1 MTTVRELVIKV
12 NFEGNAK
19 EESKSLVGGLADVKA
34 GFDLLVS
41 AGKFAAQAIASFT
54 TDIANQGDAIAKSA
68 ANIGISAE
76 ALQEL
81 TFAAEI
87 SGSSMGTLTKTLQ
100 FVSKGL
106 NDAREKGTGPFI
118 DGLDQIGVSLDE
130 LEGLSPDEIFT
141 KLADSLS
148 RVEDE
153 TTKSGAAQNLFS
165 KGAKELLPL
174 INEGAAGINKLRKE
188 FVGMGGGFRDDGAKA
203 AEEFNDAML
212 RMDTVID
219 SVKIAVGVEL
229 LPVIQEIIDEIR
241 VWAQD
246 NREAVTEQLVDFV
259 KDLTDAL
266 KKMGPTL
273 KKVLPLIEDF
283 ALFTAKAIE
292 ETGFM
297 IDNIDLLDEKLTQD
311 FGPAWEHIKMLME
324 ATLVPFKLMG
334 QAFDDLTTGSDSL
347 GGKLGGLLAPLRG
360 LIALA
365 RKLTG
370 ATPEGETEGGVRITG
385 KKETAGF
392 LSEGGGVKVIEGM
405 TRLDAAKTQSELR
418 AIADDDNES
427 GPVRA
432 LAVERINVA
441 QAEDAAFVDRELINE
456 SADLRFVETE
466 LIDESGGDPTDRPRR
481 RGKKKGKKKETEKV
495 KAEEL
500 QKLISV
506 AAAEGI
512 GLESVLGGR
521 EIEGGTPPVISVN
534 IINNDQKIN
543 VAVDLTVNGVPGEV
557 AEDVAQ
563 RVIGRFEDLL
573 SVEFRDAM
581 EEATPKESR

>member
-188 FVGMGGGFRDDGAKA
+188 FTSLGGGFTNDGAKA

-212 RMDTVID
+212 RMDTVIK

-246 NREAVTEQLVDFV
+246 NREAVTEELVDFV
-259 KDLTDAL
+259 RDLTASL
-266 KKMGPTL
+266 KRLGPTIE
-273 KKVLPLIEDF
+273 KVLPLLEDF
-283 ALFTAKAIE
+283 ALFTAEAIA
-292 ETGFM
+292 ETGFLIEH
-297 IDNIDLLDEKLTQD
+297 IDELDDLLTED
-311 FGPAWEHIKMLME
+311 FGPAWEGIKAIME
-324 ATLVPFKLMG
+324 ATLVPFRLMG
-334 QAFDDLTTGSDSL
+334 DAFDDLTTGSDKL
-347 GGKLGGLLAPLRG
+347 GGKLGLLLDPLRG
-360 LIALA
+360 LIALT

-370 ATPEGETEGGVRITG
+370 IGGDDVETQSFRGLGADQVQVFEGEGFASD
-385 KKETAGF
+385 TAEQAAADASSIRGEVDRVDNAKTN
-392 LSEGGGVKVIEGM
+392 SELQSLANDKSLRAT
-405 TRLDAAKTQSELR
+405 TRVLAQERLVQAEADDAEFVGTFIASNVEAAK
-418 AIADDDNES
+418 
-427 GPVRA
+427 
-432 LAVERINVA
+432 
-441 QAEDAAFVDRELINE
+441 
-456 SADLRFVETE
+456 
-466 LIDESGGDPTDRPRR
+466 GDPTKRRR
-481 RGKKKGKKKETEKV
+481 RGKGKGKKKETEKV